1 MRRNCLWV
9 ENFQLV
15 ARFSLDQRIFCTN
28 VSKLIFS
35 IYFIIK
41 LYQRCRK
48 NWSSFCGGDE
58 KMSEE
63 NSDAICQIP
72 FNHVTSPRRFLNK
85 FSHVLNLDDHN
96 TWSEEKNCLWPA
108 YYSARRKWIF
118 FPTPLLNKATRGET
132 EVEKNRRVACRQ
144 VKLRNVFSM
153 FEKLDAVVICFWIYL
168 LFLRLLIFH
177 SKLASILK
185 NFWWIVYK
193 FIFFW
198 IDLVNLKKIKVL
210 RKIVIFLE
218 NFIVW
223 HRV

>member
-63 NSDAICQIP
+63 NSDAICQIS

-96 TWSEEKNCLWPA
+96 TWSEKKNCLWPA
-108 YYSARRKWIF
+108 YYSARRKWNF

-132 EVEKNRRVACRQ
+132 EVEKKSATRLSSSETEKCVFNVWKIRCGGDMLLNLFAIPSIVDFPFKAC
-144 VKLRNVFSM
+144 KYF
-153 FEKLDAVVICFWIYL
+153 K
-168 LFLRLLIFH
+168 
-177 SKLASILK
+177 
-185 NFWWIVYK
+185 K
-193 FIFFW
+193 F
-198 IDLVNLKKIKVL
+198 LVNCLQVYF
-210 RKIVIFLE
+210 FL
-218 NFIVW
+218 NW
-223 HRV
+223 SSKS